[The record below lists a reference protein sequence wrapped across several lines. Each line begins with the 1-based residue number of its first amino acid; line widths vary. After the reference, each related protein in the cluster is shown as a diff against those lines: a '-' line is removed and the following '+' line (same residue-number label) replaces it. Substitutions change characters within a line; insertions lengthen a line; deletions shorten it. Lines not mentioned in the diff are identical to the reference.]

1 MRTVRRD
8 KKMLKRFANLFRRKP
23 IPTAPLLDNDLGE
36 FLFVRDI
43 GWHKKVMLETRLVDL
58 YLGSDGEN
66 PSSVMLETAKYWVA
80 NWESRRNELNQYMES
95 ELGTWP
101 DEELR
106 FDPHELKI
114 HSIEILWTDRPTTC
128 MIYFELNDDDFRQFH
143 LTFDGLLPTGFAYDD

>member
-1 MRTVRRD
+1 MFVGT
-8 KKMLKRFANLFRRKP
+8 KMLKRFANLFRRKP

-66 PSSVMLETAKYWVA
+66 PSTVMLDTAKYWVA

-128 MIYFELNDDDFRQFH
+128 MIYFDLNDDDFRQFH
-143 LTFDGLLPTGFAYDD
+143 LTFDGLSPTGFAYDD